1 MEHTRITSWKFDNA
15 ISEKDYNRYYEKDTV
30 SKNSEESVSKVTTE
44 GNSIGK
50 LRPWRL
56 EKKSRGR
63 KSSRISG
70 FNREDKITK
79 RNTAQS
85 GSNRDNVRS
94 YEDDTRS
101 STAHRPG
108 RRAQDSQERLTSS
121 TVVLKPSKPAV
132 TWQSLM
138 AASRCQLDEVRVPGY
153 DQFLMNTKNYELAK
167 DVNKE
172 TVSVIMH

>member
-1 MEHTRITSWKFDNA
+1 MEHTRITSLKFDGT
-15 ISEKDYNRYYEKDTV
+15 ISEKDYNRHYEKGTV
-30 SKNSEESVSKVTTE
+30 SKNSEESVSKVNTE
-44 GNSIGK
+44 ENSAGK
-50 LRPWRL
+50 LRSWRL

-85 GSNRDNVRS
+85 GRNRDNVRS
-94 YEDDTRS
+94 DEDDARS
-101 STAHRPG
+101 STAHRSG
-108 RRAQDSQERLTSS
+108 RHTQDSQERLTPS
-121 TVVLKPSKPAV
+121 TAVLKPSKPAV

-138 AASRCQLDEVRVPGY
+138 AASKCQLDEVRVPGY
-153 DQFLMNTKNYELAK
+153 DQFLMNTRNYELAK

-172 TVSVIMH
+172 TVSVIMY